1 MHEDFKKNCVSFCT
15 CYLNSIHLVPSAV
28 RIFHHTKLL
37 LKKKS
42 SKQSASKA
50 LKLGLVMWRLTLSS
64 LIHLHNCQFAWQQSL
79 SVVVKPMKEK

>member
-1 MHEDFKKNCVSFCT
+1 MHEDLKKTCVSFCT
-15 CYLNSIHLVPSAV
+15 CCMNSINLVPSAV

-42 SKQSASKA
+42 SKQPASKV